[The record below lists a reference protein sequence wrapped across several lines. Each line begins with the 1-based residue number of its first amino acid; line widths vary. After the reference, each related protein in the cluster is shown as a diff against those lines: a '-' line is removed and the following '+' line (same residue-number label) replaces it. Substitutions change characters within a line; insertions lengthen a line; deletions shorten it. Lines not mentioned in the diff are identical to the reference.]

1 MIVVNLYP
9 WTRHIFN
16 NLNQLNLN
24 HVASHFY
31 LASIF
36 GFPAQ
41 MLMAAA
47 ALPTTYRSELRHHQA
62 SSRFC
67 FRIQGVLCPAV
78 TVVHTQDFYKISLP
92 NISMPFRWKG
102 SWQSLA
108 MLGIKTWEAPDRSAP
123 VLVAVEVVWTQ
134 DVAMKILQALT
145 ATCEGETLVLRMWD
159 DLGITRERQIHL
171 RLLQRHLRLHRPLL
185 KAPSHGCSHSY
196 RKQPKKAY
204 ASAPWNP
211 CISKDTITRFDE
223 LRSVNP
229 MMWTALPFGM
239 RRIGS
244 VGASKDGKQHHGVQQ
259 ICDSS

>member
-1 MIVVNLYP
+1 MWHPTFTWLAFWFSRPDADGSGRFAYNIQVRTEAP
-9 WTRHIFN
+9 WS
-16 NLNQLNLN
+16 LQLFL
-24 HVASHFY
+24 FY
-31 LASIF
+31 LQYSWSF
-36 GFPAQ
+36 V
-41 MLMAAA
+41 
-47 ALPTTYRSELRHHQA
+47 SC
-62 SSRFC
+62 SDCS
-67 FRIQGVLCPAV
+67 
-78 TVVHTQDFYKISLP
+78 TQDFFIISLP

-108 MLGIKTWEAPDRSAP
+108 MLGIKTWVLFKAPDRSAP

-134 DVAMKILQALT
+134 DVAMKILQALKT
-145 ATCEGETLVLRMWD
+145 ATCEGETLVQLRMWD
-159 DLGITRERQIHL
+159 DLGITRVERQIHL

-196 RKQPKKAY
+196 RKQHKKAY

-211 CISKDTITRFDE
+211 CISKDTITRFDV

-229 MMWTALPFGM
+229 MMWTAPPFGM